1 MEGDGGWKA
10 GFDGEGSFWWLSL
23 GRGFGCLFF
32 GPRFSSA
39 FFFLLRFMVCIDGVE
54 RVEHGIVLRSII
66 IDKVGPGVNSCC
78 SL

>member
-1 MEGDGGWKA
+1 VVE
-10 GFDGEGSFWWLSL
+10 FGEGFWVSL
-23 GRGFGCLFF
+23 FR
-32 GPRFSSA
+32 SSV
-39 FFFLLRFMVCIDGVE
+39 FVGVLFFLLRFMVCIDGVE

>member
-1 MEGDGGWKA
+1 VEGDGGWKA

-39 FFFLLRFMVCIDGVE
+39 FFFFFCFDLWC
-54 RVEHGIVLRSII
+54 VLTVLS
-66 IDKVGPGVNSCC
+66 GLNMESSCDQ
-78 SL
+78 